1 MTKGPDVISTH
12 DQVKSN
18 IHMAP
23 SCENIGPRV
32 ETKDGAIFWGERV
45 CSRLSRFMKAS
56 FF

>member
-45 CSRLSRFMKAS
+45 CVAAANFQDL
-56 FF
+56 